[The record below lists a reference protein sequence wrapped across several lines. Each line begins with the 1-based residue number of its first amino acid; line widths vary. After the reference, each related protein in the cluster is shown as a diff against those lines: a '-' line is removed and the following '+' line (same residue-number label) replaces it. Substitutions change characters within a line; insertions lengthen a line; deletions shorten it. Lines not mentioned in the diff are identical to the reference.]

1 MSIQWDAETRSGAEV
16 PRDNEEERIVAWR
29 ARLLRDAGFPA
40 TLAAR
45 MAAARG
51 VDIHEL
57 LSLVD
62 KGCPPELAV
71 RIAGPLDLGHEG

>member
-1 MSIQWDAETRSGAEV
+1 MSIQWDAETRSGAGA
-16 PRDNEEERIVAWR
+16 PRDEGERIVAWR

-45 MAAARG
+45 MAALRG

-62 KGCPPELAV
+62 RGCPPELAV
-71 RIAGPLDLGHEG
+71 RIAGPLDLGPER